1 MFLKLN
7 GFLINRLKYNFVKKG
22 LVILMDLNP
31 RQTYKERFLSWLES
45 DKLNEKDKS
54 ELKSIESDD
63 EEIKERFSE
72 YLSFGTAGLRGI
84 MAMGTHNMNIYTV
97 CHATQGF
104 ADYLNAGGIT
114 DAANRGIVIAYDSRI
129 NSKVFAQSAA
139 AVMANNGIKVYLF
152 DDIRP
157 TPELSYA
164 IRTLGAAAGIN
175 ITASHNPKEYNG
187 YKAYSEDGAQLSP
200 EQADEVSKKNM
211 AANIFSDV
219 KFNNGDFETA
229 VKNGKINII
238 GSSIDEGFLS
248 CVLNQSICPEIVSE
262 AADKLIIVY
271 TPLYGAGYK
280 LVPEAMRRLGV
291 RHIYTVDEQ
300 MTPDGNFPSTPF
312 PNPELPQVFELAVKL
327 ANERGADIIIANDP
341 DADRTGVMIRND
353 KGEFITLTGNQIGAM
368 LLDYI
373 IQAEKE
379 FGKLSVEAF
388 AVKTIVS
395 TDIVT
400 KICKVHGVKLYDV
413 LTGFK
418 FIGKVVSDREAEL
431 GRTVDKDYLLGFEES
446 NGYNRG
452 TYVRDKDAVCAT
464 VMLCEMAAYYQTHG
478 KSVYEALCDMYSRY
492 GLYKEH
498 TSNIYMEGIDGAERM
513 KKLMSKLR
521 SCPPEKIGEEKVR
534 FIRDYLDE
542 TITDTETGSK
552 SGTHLPKSNV
562 LFYEMESGNKVIVR
576 PSGTEPKIKI
586 YYLLHSDSNNESE
599 LENTLEM
606 YTDSVKKLMKI

>member
-1 MFLKLN
+1 MM
-7 GFLINRLKYNFVKKG
+7 VSQ
-22 LVILMDLNP
+22 P
-31 RQTYKERFLSWLES
+31 RHIYMERFLSWLDS
-45 DKLNEKDKS
+45 DKLTEKDKS
-54 ELKSIESDD
+54 ELKGIESDD
-63 EEIKERFSE
+63 DEIKERFSDD
-72 YLSFGTAGLRGI
+72 LSCGTAGLRGV
-84 MAMGTHNMNIYTV
+84 MAMGTHNMNVYTV

-104 ADYLNAGGIT
+104 ANYLNDGGID
-114 DAANRGIVIAYDSRI
+114 DAADRGIVIAYDSRI
-129 NSKVFAQSAA
+129 NSREFAQAAA

-164 IRTLGAAAGIN
+164 IRALGAAAGIN
-175 ITASHNPKEYNG
+175 ITASHNPKQYNG

-200 EQADEVSKKNM
+200 EEAAAVSKKIM
-211 AANIFSDV
+211 ATDIFKDV
-219 KFNNGDFETA
+219 KINNGDFETA
-229 VKNGKINII
+229 VKNGKIRII
-238 GSSIDEGFLS
+238 GQNIDEGFLS
-248 CVLNQSICPEIVSE
+248 CVMSQPICPEIVAK
-262 AADKLIIVY
+262 AADKLVIVY

-280 LVPEAMRRLGV
+280 LVPEAMKRLGIK
-291 RHIYTVDEQ
+291 HIYTVDEQ
-300 MTPDGNFPSTPF
+300 MTPNGNFPSTPY
-312 PNPELPQVFELAVKL
+312 PNPELPQVFELAISL
-327 ANERGADIIIANDP
+327 ANEKGADIIIANDP

-379 FGKLSVEAF
+379 FGKLSKDAF

-400 KICKVHGVKLYDV
+400 KICEVHGVKLYDV

-431 GRTVDKDYLLGFEES
+431 GHPVDSDYLLGFEES

-478 KSVYEALCDMYSRY
+478 KSIYEALCGMYSRY

-498 TSNIYMEGIDGAERM
+498 TSNIYMEGIDGAEKM
-513 KKLMSKLR
+513 KTLMSRLR
-521 SCPPEKIGEEKVR
+521 SCPPDKVGEDKIR

-542 TITDTETGSK
+542 TITDTATGSK
-552 SGTHLPKSNV
+552 SGTNLPKSNV
-562 LFYEMESGNKVIVR
+562 LFYEMENGNKVIVR

-586 YYLLHSDSNNESE
+586 YYLLHSDSNSE
-599 LENTLEM
+599 AELDDTLKV
-606 YTDSVKKLMKI
+606 YIGAVKRLLKI

>member
-1 MFLKLN
+1 MAS
-7 GFLINRLKYNFVKKG
+7 
-22 LVILMDLNP
+22 NP
-31 RQTYKERFLSWLES
+31 RQIYKERFLRWLDS
-45 DKLNEKDKS
+45 DKLNEKEKS
-54 ELKSIESDD
+54 ELRSIESDD
-63 EEIKERFSE
+63 EEIKERFSD
-72 YLSFGTAGLRGI
+72 YLSFGTAGLRGV

-104 ADYLNAGGIT
+104 ADYLNAGGIA
-114 DAANRGIVIAYDSRI
+114 DAASRGIVIAYDSRI
-129 NSKVFAQSAA
+129 NSKEFAQAAA

-175 ITASHNPKEYNG
+175 ITASHNPKQYNG

-200 EQADEVSKKNM
+200 EQADAVSKKIM
-211 AANIFSDV
+211 EADIFDDV
-219 KFNNGDFETA
+219 KLNDGDFEA
-229 VKNGKINII
+229 AIESGKINII
-238 GSSIDEGFLS
+238 GCSIDEGFLS
-248 CVLNQSICPEIVSE
+248 CVMSQPICPEIVSK
-262 AADKLIIVY
+262 AADKLVIVY
-271 TPLYGAGYK
+271 TPLYGTGYR
-280 LVPEAMRRLGV
+280 LVPEAMKRLGIK
-291 RHIYTVDEQ
+291 HIYTVDEQ
-300 MTPDGNFPSTPF
+300 MTPNGNFPSTPF

-327 ANERGADIIIANDP
+327 ANEKGADIIIANDP
-341 DADRTGVMIRND
+341 DADRTGVMIRSD

-373 IQAEKE
+373 IRAEKE
-379 FGKLSVEAF
+379 FGKLSNEAF
-388 AVKTIVS
+388 AVKTIVT

-431 GRTVDKDYLLGFEES
+431 GRPVDKDYLLGFEES

-464 VMLCEMAAYYQTHG
+464 VMLCEMAAYYQAHG
-478 KSVYEALCDMYSRY
+478 KSVYEGLCDMYSRY

-498 TSNIYMEGIDGAERM
+498 TENIYMEGIDGAERM
-513 KKLMSKLR
+513 KNLMSRLR
-521 SCPPEKIGEEKVR
+521 SCPPEKIGEEKIR
-534 FIRDYLDE
+534 FIGDYLDE
-542 TITDTETGSK
+542 TITDTETGGK
-552 SGTHLPKSNV
+552 SGTNLPKSDV
-562 LFYEMESGNKVIVR
+562 LVYETESGNKVIVR

-599 LENTLEM
+599 LENTLEIYM
-606 YTDSVKKLMKI
+606 GTVKKLLQV